1 MSDVKACV
9 CGGGGGG
16 GGGDKSLKDIEY
28 EGRNGV
34 RINRML
40 HVEMYA
46 CLLNT
51 FKETENAI
59 GPISLIRDETRRLGM
74 SRLAENRAALTPV

>member
-1 MSDVKACV
+1 MNVRCESWWGA
-9 CGGGGGG
+9 G
-16 GGGDKSLKDIEY
+16 GGGDNSPKDIYY

-40 HVEMYA
+40 HVEMYI

-51 FKETENAI
+51 FKENEIAV
-59 GPISLIRDETRRLGM
+59 GPISLIRDETRRLRM
-74 SRLAENRAALTPV
+74 PRLAENRAALTPV